1 MPNETQCFRAYGQAP
16 SQSGKADF
24 ACIHTCLDLAGLFVS
39 SCPSEALEPFRVRFG
54 QWGAHQQRRSPGIL
68 AAHQT
73 SSMGGPSTLLD
84 TSGVLCKSPQTANE
98 AQRLR
103 SLSVGL
109 NPILGT
115 ECSCKTEGLLPLVT
129 ASHVLPSPDTPGS
142 VGPAAAVLFCIQ
154 THQATSC
161 EVSSGTR
168 CLWLGTQILSK
179 LPWDQNGWVLRC
191 RLSPFLRSS
200 WGV

>member
-1 MPNETQCFRAYGQAP
+1 MLQGLRSGTFTVWEGRLCVHTHLLRSCWALCFLMSFWSPRAFQGEIWAMGSSSAEKEPRDSGSSSNIINGGVP
-16 SQSGKADF
+16 SA
-24 ACIHTCLDLAGLFVS
+24 
-39 SCPSEALEPFRVRFG
+39 
-54 QWGAHQQRRSPGIL
+54 
-68 AAHQT
+68 
-73 SSMGGPSTLLD
+73 LLD

-142 VGPAAAVLFCIQ
+142 VGPAAAMLFCIQ

-179 LPWDQNGWVLRC
+179 LSWDQNGWALWC
-191 RLSPFLRSS
+191 RLSSFLRSS